1 MLRGGSATFISGG
14 SLVAS
19 YFVNYEFTHAL
30 LFVFILV
37 LFINDYFVNFN

>member
-19 YFVNYEFTHAL
+19 YFVGYEFTHA

-37 LFINDYFVNFN
+37 LFINVYYVNFN